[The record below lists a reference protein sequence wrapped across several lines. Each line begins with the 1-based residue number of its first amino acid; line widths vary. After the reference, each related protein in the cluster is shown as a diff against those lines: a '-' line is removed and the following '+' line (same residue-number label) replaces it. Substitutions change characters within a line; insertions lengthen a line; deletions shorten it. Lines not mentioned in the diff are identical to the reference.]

1 MDVRK
6 LLGDRAGELQAESPF
21 PDRETV
27 VDEKN
32 RIGIPVLMRDSEAE
46 CTSAMME

>member
-6 LLGDRAGELQAESPF
+6 LLGDRAGESPF

-32 RIGIPVLMRDSEAE
+32 RVGIPVLMRDSEAD
-46 CTSAMME
+46 SSRP